1 MIPCLLAFI
10 KSSGKLMNQPIAPLN
25 PPAIGIIIDFDDDD
39 DDGDDDDDEL
49 FERVFCPTSLD
60 KDTLRCS

>member
-1 MIPCLLAFI
+1 
-10 KSSGKLMNQPIAPLN
+10 MNQPIAPLK
-25 PPAIGIIIDFDDDD
+25 PPAIGMMIDFDDDD
-39 DDGDDDDDEL
+39 DDDDDDDGDDDDDDDEL